1 MRIPMCLDHLRF
13 TNYRQ
18 NAMEEHLSWIA
29 AKGIVGGVGGDGCRF
44 HGRLMDRQLQAHLM
58 RSAVVSVSLAITR
71 A

>member
-1 MRIPMCLDHLRF
+1 
-13 TNYRQ
+13 
-18 NAMEEHLSWIA
+18 MEEHLSWIA
-29 AKGIVGGVGGDGCRF
+29 AKEIVGGLGGDGCRF